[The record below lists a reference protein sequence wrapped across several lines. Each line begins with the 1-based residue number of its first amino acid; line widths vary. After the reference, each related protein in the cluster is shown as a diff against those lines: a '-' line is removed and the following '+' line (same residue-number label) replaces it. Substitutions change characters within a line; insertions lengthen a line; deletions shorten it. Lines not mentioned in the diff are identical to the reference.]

1 MNLVKYLSLSAIA
14 LSLNV
19 AFPLS
24 FASPAGAF
32 SVCGLEKPEA
42 TFKTTGRLVTICR
55 GEASFQMIMTFYDG
69 TGYQRI
75 PVEREKDLFRGTDG
89 RHNYI
94 INKREL
100 IIGTDGK
107 PPQRERVLQAR

>member
-1 MNLVKYLSLSAIA
+1 MQLVKYFPLAAIA
-14 LSLNV
+14 LSLNLGLPINV
-19 AFPLS
+19 MA
-24 FASPAGAF
+24 PATAF
-32 SVCGLEKPEA
+32 SVCGLETPQA

-89 RHNYI
+89 KHNYI

-100 IIGTDGK
+100 IIGTDGQ

>member
-1 MNLVKYLSLSAIA
+1 MNLSKYWTLTVIA
-14 LSLNV
+14 LGISVSVLLGRSSPV
-19 AFPLS
+19 A
-24 FASPAGAF
+24 AF
-32 SVCGLEKPEA
+32 SVCGLARPEA

-75 PVEREKDLFRGTDG
+75 PVEREKGLFRGTDG
-89 RHNYI
+89 THNYI